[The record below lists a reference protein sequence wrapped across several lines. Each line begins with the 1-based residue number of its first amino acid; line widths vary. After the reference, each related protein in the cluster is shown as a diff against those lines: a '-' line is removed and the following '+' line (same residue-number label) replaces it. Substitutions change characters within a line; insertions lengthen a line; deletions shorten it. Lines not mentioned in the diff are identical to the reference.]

1 MSTNLF
7 KKITPFFI
15 SWRSFFL
22 FFLTSIVF
30 FIFYQSLFAL
40 VSTCRMST
48 VFPSNSHEGA
58 LSFSLSSTTNG
69 MVGNGF
75 LQGVYIICSAE
86 GNFVINTVSTTTGCG
101 TSQIP
106 LFDTSSSTDI
116 SGHIEDPSVGKYSKL
131 QCLQYDNTLFNY
143 ATITSQLNNCNGY
156 GTTLFSAPAYFT
168 TTGNAHIGDANA
180 YPMKR
185 CMTLQFVQSISVTFS
200 SQTVGFGTLSPSQ
213 TKYATSNGLGTTTPF
228 TATSSSFYIDVN
240 VIGNSSYSI
249 ALSGATLTNQN
260 DPTKTISKIG
270 GTPVAL
276 STGIEQFGI
285 SALTECLN
293 PGSYGCMY
301 TGATSTI
308 VFPYNTANYAYN
320 GDTNVTTQLATGPQD
335 DGVTSYGGSRYYV
348 RMAANIANLTPAGTY
363 STGLTV
369 IVTPQF

>member
-1 MSTNLF
+1 MSTNFFNSRRSLF
-7 KKITPFFI
+7 
-15 SWRSFFL
+15 L
-22 FFLTSIVF
+22 LFLTTIVF

-48 VFPSNSHEGA
+48 VFPSSSHEGVF
-58 LSFSLSSTTNG
+58 SFRLSSTTNG
-69 MVGNGF
+69 MVGSGF
-75 LQGVYIICSAE
+75 PQEFYIICGSE
-86 GNFVINTVSTTTGCG
+86 TNFGIGTVSTTTGC
-101 TSQIP
+101 TTNELP
-106 LFDTSSSTDI
+106 LFDTSSSTSI

-156 GTTLFSAPAYFT
+156 GTTLFSAPTYFT

-185 CMTLQFVQSISVTFS
+185 CMTLQYAQSISVTFS
-200 SQTVGFGTLSPSQ
+200 SQTVGFGVLSPSQ
-213 TKYATSNGLGTTTPF
+213 TRYATSDGLGTTTPF
-228 TATSSSFYIDVN
+228 TATSSSLYIDVN

-249 ALSGATLTNQN
+249 DLSGATLTNQN
-260 DPTKTISKIG
+260 SLTKTISKIG
-270 GTPVAL
+270 GTPTVL
-276 STGIEQFGI
+276 SPGIEQFGI
-285 SALTECLN
+285 SALTECIN
-293 PGSYGCMY
+293 PVSLGCKY

-308 VFPYNTANYAYN
+308 SYPYNTANYAYA

-348 RMAANIANLTPAGTY
+348 RMAANITSLTPAGTY